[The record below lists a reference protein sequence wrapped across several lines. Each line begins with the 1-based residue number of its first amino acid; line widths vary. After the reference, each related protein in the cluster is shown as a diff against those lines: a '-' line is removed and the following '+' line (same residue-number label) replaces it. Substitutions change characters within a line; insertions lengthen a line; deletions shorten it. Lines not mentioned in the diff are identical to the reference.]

1 MSTRHSA
8 ESARPLDASMTLLN
22 EVYRRPL
29 DPGYAQAAARRAQ
42 DPSRRTV
49 QSGAGLLVLAVVL
62 GLLVTTATLSLRR
75 PAGSVVAARHLLEQQ
90 IVQRGD
96 EAAELQE
103 QVETLSA
110 EIARMQDEL
119 LREEEPGLGAQLASD
134 AVASGAVPVTG
145 PGLRVVLTDGPTDD
159 PDVLDSPSR
168 VRDSDLQ
175 VLVNGLWAA
184 GAEAVSVNGERVTSM
199 TAIRSAGDAVLV
211 DLVALASPYTVDAI
225 GDAPAMQ
232 TRLAQ
237 ASAGQYLATL
247 RNSYDIGVKMSS
259 EHSLSLAGTGQTT
272 FYYATVPPE
281 QAPKVS
287 PTPGA
292 TREDG
297 RPTGSAPTGGGMA
310 GSAGRSGRDGT

>member
-29 DPGYAQAAARRAQ
+29 DPGYAQAAARRAEN
-42 DPSRRTV
+42 PSHRTV
-49 QSGAGLLVLAVVL
+49 RSGTGLLVLAVVL

-96 EAAELQE
+96 EAAELQGR
-103 QVETLSA
+103 VETLSA

-184 GAEAVSVNGERVTSM
+184 GAEAVSVNGERITSM

-225 GDAPAMQ
+225 GDAPGMQ

-281 QAPKVS
+281 HAPKVS
-287 PTPGA
+287 PTPSA
-292 TREDG
+292 TDDDG
-297 RPTGSAPTGGGMA
+297 RATGSAPTGGGMA